1 VIRGASVAWLL
12 VGASM
17 LSASPA
23 SAQSA
28 SPAESRFELGIGGL
42 WMGTESL
49 GSKTATE
56 TTGSGAATPLFNTS
70 SELGSAFG
78 VEGRVGVRV
87 VRSLVA
93 EADASYLK
101 PQLRI
106 STSADTEGAA
116 PVTATETVEQF
127 TIGGGVLW
135 YLAGGHRSPRFA
147 PFLMA
152 GAGYLRQLH
161 EQGTLVGA
169 GSFYQIGG
177 GANLLL
183 VSTRRFHTRGVGA
196 RVDVRALIRSKGIA
210 FDGGSTTSPAVGVS
224 AFVRF

>member
-1 VIRGASVAWLL
+1 VSRARSFAFLL
-12 VGASM
+12 VGAA
-17 LSASPA
+17 LLHAPAA

-28 SPAESRFELGIGGL
+28 SPPEPRFELGIGGL
-42 WMGTESL
+42 WMGTASL

-70 SELGSAFG
+70 SELAAAFG
-78 VEGRVGVRV
+78 VEGRIGVRV
-87 VRSLVA
+87 FRSLVA

-106 STSADTEGAA
+106 ATSADTESAA
-116 PVTATETVEQF
+116 PVTATETVEQV
-127 TIGGGVLW
+127 TIGGSVLW
-135 YLAGGHRSPRFA
+135 YLGGGHRWPRFA

-161 EQGTLVGA
+161 EQGTLVAEGR
-169 GSFYQIGG
+169 FYQFGG

-183 VSTRRFHTRGVGA
+183 VSSRRFHTKGVGA
-196 RVDVRALIRSKGIA
+196 RVDFRALIRSKGIA
-210 FDGGSTTSPAVGVS
+210 FDGGSTTSPAAGVS

>member
-1 VIRGASVAWLL
+1 MIRVASVVWLL
-12 VGASM
+12 AGASM

-28 SPAESRFELGIGGL
+28 SPAESRFELGFGGL

-56 TTGSGAATPLFNTS
+56 TTGSGAATPLFNSS

-78 VEGRVGVRV
+78 VDGRIGVRV
-87 VRSLVA
+87 LRSLVA
-93 EADASYLK
+93 EAEASYLK

-106 STSADTEGAA
+106 ATSADTEGAA

-127 TIGGGVLW
+127 TIGGNAVW
-135 YLAGGHRSPRFA
+135 YLLGGHRSPRFA
-147 PFLMA
+147 PFFMA

-161 EQGTLVGA
+161 EPGTLVAA
-169 GSFYQIGG
+169 GSFYQVGG
-177 GANLLL
+177 GVDLLL
-183 VSTRRFHTRGVGA
+183 ASSRRFHTKGVGA

-210 FDGGSTTSPAVGVS
+210 FDGGSTTSPAAGVS

>member
-1 VIRGASVAWLL
+1 VIRVASVAWLL
-12 VGASM
+12 VCASV

-28 SPAESRFELGIGGL
+28 SAAESRFELGIGGL
-42 WMGTESL
+42 WMGTGSM

-56 TTGSGAATPLFNTS
+56 TTGSGAATPLFNTT

-78 VEGRVGVRV
+78 VEGRIGVRV
-87 VRSLVA
+87 FRSLVA
-93 EADASYLK
+93 EADSSYLK

-106 STSADTEGAA
+106 ATSADTEGAA

-127 TIGGGVLW
+127 TIGGGALW
-135 YLAGGHRSPRFA
+135 YLHQSPRIA
-147 PFLMA
+147 PFVMA

-169 GSFYQIGG
+169 GSYYQFGG
-177 GANLLL
+177 GVNLLL
-183 VSTRRFHTRGVGA
+183 VPSRRFHTKGLGA

-210 FDGGSTTSPAVGVS
+210 FDGGSTTSPAAGVS

>member
-1 VIRGASVAWLL
+1 MIRGASVAWLL

-23 SAQSA
+23 SAQSP

-101 PQLRI
+101 L
-106 STSADTEGAA
+106 
-116 PVTATETVEQF
+116 
-127 TIGGGVLW
+127 
-135 YLAGGHRSPRFA
+135 
-147 PFLMA
+147 
-152 GAGYLRQLH
+152 
-161 EQGTLVGA
+161 
-169 GSFYQIGG
+169 
-177 GANLLL
+177 
-183 VSTRRFHTRGVGA
+183 
-196 RVDVRALIRSKGIA
+196 
-210 FDGGSTTSPAVGVS
+210 
-224 AFVRF
+224 

>member
-1 VIRGASVAWLL
+1 
-12 VGASM
+12 
-17 LSASPA
+17 
-23 SAQSA
+23 
-28 SPAESRFELGIGGL
+28 
-42 WMGTESL
+42 MGTESL

-78 VEGRVGVRV
+78 VEGRIGVRV
-87 VRSLVA
+87 ARSLVA

-106 STSADTEGAA
+106 ATSADTEAAA

-135 YLAGGHRSPRFA
+135 YLPGGHRSPRFA

-169 GSFYQIGG
+169 GSFYQAGG

-183 VSTRRFHTRGVGA
+183 MSTRRFHTRGVGA
-196 RVDVRALIRSKGIA
+196 RVDLRALIRSKGIA
-210 FDGGSTTSPAVGVS
+210 FDGGSTMSPAAGVS